1 MSDEQPIAI
10 VGITGNQAGA
20 TAKHLLENGAQ
31 VRGIARD
38 PSKAV
43 AWANSNAEL
52 VTGSM
57 EDYKSLVQ
65 AFQGCRSVYFATP
78 MMIVDGEI
86 QMGKNV
92 VDAAKEAGVSHLV
105 FSSVCIPETARVVPH
120 WNTKYEIEQYIRAS
134 GIPFTMVRPALFMDN
149 FTSTG
154 MFPSK
159 GSKLFG
165 MLNPDR
171 RQQLI
176 NIDDIGYVVAS
187 VLLQREKYIG
197 QDIELASDALSGNE
211 MAQIRS
217 RVLNLG
223 EEGTYTA
230 IPFTEP
236 FITAMV
242 DFMHTHDYVADIPKL
257 KQEFPKLRTWEEFVR
272 DQAEKEK
279 ADL

>member
-1 MSDEQPIAI
+1 MSDKQPIAI

-20 TAKHLLENGAQ
+20 TAKHLLENGAR

-43 AWANSNAEL
+43 EWVNSQAEL

-57 EDYKSLVQ
+57 DDYDSLVQ
-65 AFQGCRSVYFATP
+65 AFTGVRSVYFATP
-78 MMIVDGEI
+78 FIVDDAEI

-92 VDAAKEAGVSHLV
+92 VDAAKQAGVSHLV
-105 FSSVCIPETARVVPH
+105 FSSVCIVEQCRMVPH

-154 MFPSK
+154 LFPSK
-159 GSKLFG
+159 GDKMFG

-171 RQQLI
+171 KQQLI
-176 NIDDIGYVVAS
+176 SVNDIGYVVS
-187 VLLQREKYIG
+187 TIMLNPEEYLGKT
-197 QDIELASDALSGNE
+197 IELASDYLCGNE

-217 RVLNLG
+217 KLLNG
-223 EEGTYTA
+223 TDGTEGTYTV
-230 IPFTEP
+230 IPFTEHH
-236 FITAMV
+236 IKAMV
-242 DFMHTHDYVADIPKL
+242 DFMQTHDYVADIPKL
-257 KQEFPKLRTWEEFVR
+257 KKEFPKLRTWEEFVKEEIV
-272 DQAEKEK
+272 EK
-279 ADL
+279 